1 MSESSQTRRNSGI
14 ILTAKVSVPAGYD
27 DVTGGDY
34 HFKRSR
40 LNHAFMEAMKYPLIM
55 VCAGAGYGKT
65 TAVHD
70 FVHEYQSTTVWV
82 QLSER
87 DNVGARFW
95 ENFSHCMAQIN
106 LPFAESLTKLGFP
119 DTEEKLKQYQILLR
133 NHTDKKRRMFVF
145 DDCHYI
151 EDSAVIKFVEE
162 AIRLLPVGTT
172 LFLISR
178 STPRLKI
185 ASLVST
191 NQVFNVSED
200 ELRFSEDELAQ
211 YFRTQ
216 GISLQPDSLRTIWRD
231 TEGWAFALNYIA
243 RSYKKA
249 PGYEGYLRN
258 AMKTN
263 IFKFMETE
271 VWDITTKRLQNF
283 LVRLSLIDHLS
294 AELLTLIAGND
305 ITVVDELEKQSAYVR
320 RDHYINAFL
329 IHPLFLE
336 FLGTKQELLLPE
348 EIKETYTIAGKWCN
362 QNGFKIDALSY
373 YEKIG
378 DYKAIVHM
386 FIGSP
391 AQIPYDISCYAAEI
405 LDRTPLH
412 FFDTV
417 TYLAST
423 HLRTIICQGHIEE
436 AHEKAAFY
444 EARYINMPFDDPFR
458 RSTLASVYYCWA
470 TVRRLMCVSNDN
482 YDFDLY
488 FEKLSKCYDKP
499 VNPGN
504 LIIKTP
510 GSWIS
515 TVGSPRKGA
524 LHDYIDTLIR
534 CGEHASKC
542 FIGFETGEDDLA
554 WGELMFYQGDI
565 QAAEASI
572 MSGINLARKMGS
584 SAVIHRAL
592 FYTLRIAV
600 LQGNY
605 QKTQQALIEMKQN
618 IADVMY
624 FNRFIDYDISL
635 CWYYCVLGF
644 PDKAPDWLK
653 ENFSLY
659 AHTGFVENYAN
670 QMKARYCY
678 MSRNYSSLL
687 SYIKDMRKRES
698 YLFGRIEMFAME
710 ACIYYKMK
718 NHEKSY
724 AVLEEAYNEAAGN
737 DIKMPFIELGKDMRT
752 LTSFALKKSG
762 GIPESWLIEI
772 NRKSASYAKR
782 LAHVI
787 AEYKQANNVLEGV
800 VISPRESEILMDLSH
815 GLSRTE
821 IAAGRNLS
829 INTVKMLVNN
839 IYMKLGAE
847 NLPDA
852 IRIAA
857 ERKIV

>member
-1 MSESSQTRRNSGI
+1 MPQIMNQDLLDGF
-14 ILTAKVSVPAGYD
+14 TAKASGAD
-27 DVTGGDY
+27 ILHNDF

-40 LNHAFMEAMKYPLIM
+40 LCHEFLEAMKYPLIM

-95 ENFSHCMAQIN
+95 ENFSHSMNQIN
-106 LPFAESLTKLGFP
+106 SPFAESLIKLGFP
-119 DTEEKLKQYQILLR
+119 DTEEKLKQYQIILR
-133 NHTDKKRRMFVF
+133 DHTDRKRRVIVF
-145 DDCHYI
+145 DDCHCI
-151 EDSAVIKFVEE
+151 EDPSVIKFVEE
-162 AIRLLPVGTT
+162 AIRLMPLGTT
-172 LFLISR
+172 LFFISR
-178 STPRLKI
+178 STPRLSI
-185 ASLVST
+185 ASLVSS

-200 ELRFSEDELAQ
+200 ELRFTESELAQ
-211 YFRTQ
+211 YFLSH
-216 GISLQPDSLRTIWRD
+216 GISLQPDNLRTIWRD
-231 TEGWAFALNYIA
+231 TEGWAFALNYIV

-271 VWDITTKRLQNF
+271 VWDVTSKRLQNF

-305 ITVVDELEKQSAYVR
+305 ITVVDELEKQSTYVR
-320 RDHYINAFL
+320 RDQYINAFL

-336 FLGTKQELLLPE
+336 FLTTKQELLTPE
-348 EIKETYTIAGKWCN
+348 EKRETYTIAGQWCN
-362 QNGFKIDALSY
+362 HYGFKIDALSY

-378 DYKAIVHM
+378 DYKAIVQM

-391 AQIPYDISCYAAEI
+391 SQIPYDISCYAAEI

-412 FFDTV
+412 NFDTV

-423 HLRTIICQGHIEE
+423 HLRTIICQGLLEE
-436 AHEKAAFY
+436 AHAKAAFY
-444 EARYINMPFDDPFR
+444 EARYINLPFDDPFR
-458 RSTLASVYYCWA
+458 RSTLSSIYYCWA
-470 TVRRLMCVSNDN
+470 IVRRLMCASNDV

-488 FEKLSKCYDKP
+488 FEKLSKCYDKSI
-499 VNPGN
+499 NPGN

-510 GSWIS
+510 GPWIS
-515 TVGSPRKGA
+515 SVSSSRKGA
-524 LHDYIDTLIR
+524 LHDYINALIR
-534 CGEHASKC
+534 SGKHLTKC
-542 FIGFETGEDDLA
+542 FISFDTGEEDLS
-554 WGELMFYQGDI
+554 WGELMFYQGDV

-572 MSGINLARKMGS
+572 MSGMNLARKMS
-584 SAVIHRAL
+584 CPAVIHRAL

-600 LQGNY
+600 MQGNY
-605 QKTQQALIEMKQN
+605 QKAQQTLVNMKQN
-618 IADVMY
+618 IDDVMY

-635 CWYYCVLGF
+635 CWYYCILGF

-653 ENFSLY
+653 GNFSLY
-659 AHTGFVENYAN
+659 AHAGFVENYAN

-678 MSRNYSSLL
+678 MSRNFNSLL

-698 YLFGRIEMFAME
+698 FLLGRIEMFAME
-710 ACIYYKMK
+710 ACVYYKMK
-718 NHEKSY
+718 DREKAY
-724 AVLEEAYNEAAGN
+724 AVLLEAYNEAQGN
-737 DIKMPFIELGKDMRT
+737 NIVMPFIELGKDMRT
-752 LTSFALKKSG
+752 LTSYALKTAG
-762 GIPESWLIEI
+762 GIPQTWLIDI

-787 AEYKQANNVLEGV
+787 TEYKQANNVSDEV
-800 VISPRESEILMDLSH
+800 TISPRESEVLMDLSH

-821 IAAGRNLS
+821 IAASRDLS
-829 INTVKMLVNN
+829 INTVKMLINN

-847 NLPDA
+847 NLADA